1 MRKTLSFVVLSMAV
15 LAGCNRNAPTDAT
28 PAAAATVAPPA
39 TVVAPAAPA
48 TTATYG
54 VATDAAPGEHTT
66 FDAKAFAGEFANGHA
81 SITFTSDGSFTLI
94 EESVDAEPPIEG
106 TWTLESDGRHLRLDP
121 HSKAESDRVYEL
133 VSNDEL
139 RADDGE
145 DVMRRNAAN
154 H

>member
-1 MRKTLSFVVLSMAV
+1 MRKTLLMMCVVGS
-15 LAGCNRNAPTDAT
+15 LAACNRNAPTDAA
-28 PAAAATVAPPA
+28 PAAAATVAPAA
-39 TVVAPAAPA
+39 TVAAPAAPA

-66 FDAKAFAGEFANGHA
+66 FDAKAFAGEFANSHA
-81 SITFTSDGSFTLI
+81 SITFTSDGSFTLH
-94 EESVDAEPPIEG
+94 EESVDAEAPIEG

-145 DVMRRNAAN
+145 DVLRRNAGQ
-154 H
+154 